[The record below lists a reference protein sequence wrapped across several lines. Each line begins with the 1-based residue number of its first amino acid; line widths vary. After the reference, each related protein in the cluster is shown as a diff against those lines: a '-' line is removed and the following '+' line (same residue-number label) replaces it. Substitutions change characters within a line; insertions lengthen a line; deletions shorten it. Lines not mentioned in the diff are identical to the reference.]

1 MKDAVSL
8 QSVRPGAALH
18 ASQHVLIVE
27 DDPEI
32 GCLMEQHLTAHGW
45 RVSLARSGVEMQRLM
60 ETSRV
65 DLIVLDLMLPGEDGL
80 SICHRLR
87 ASSAI
92 PIIIVSAK
100 SDDFDRVIGL
110 EVGAD
115 DYLAKPFNPREL
127 IARIRA
133 LFRRM
138 DLGAAVPS
146 LHGRRLGFD
155 GWVLDCVAHSLHN
168 RQGAIVTLTPA
179 ELALLQVFCERP
191 GRVLSREQLVDLTTG
206 VNISST
212 GRNIDILVSRL
223 RSKLE
228 PSSSGG
234 QYIRTVRAG
243 GYEFVAEVSVA

>member
-1 MKDAVSL
+1 M
-8 QSVRPGAALH
+8 RTH
-18 ASQHVLIVE
+18 EHILIVE

-32 GCLMEQHLTAHGW
+32 GTLMERHLTSHGW
-45 RVSLARSGVEMQRLM
+45 RVSVARSGAEMEQQMATNRI
-60 ETSRV
+60 
-65 DLIVLDLMLPGEDGL
+65 DLVVLDLMLPGEDGL

-87 ASSAI
+87 AASAI

-138 DLGAAVPS
+138 DLGAAMPS
-146 LHGRRLGFD
+146 VQARRLSFD
-155 GWVLDCVAHSLHN
+155 GWTLDCVAHTLHSP
-168 RQGAIVTLTPA
+168 RGSVVTLTPA

-191 GRVLSREQLVDLTTG
+191 GRVLSRDQLVDLTTG
-206 VNISST
+206 VGTSST

-223 RSKLE
+223 RSKLD

-243 GYEFVAEVSVA
+243 GYEFVAEVSAA